1 MNREWTTE
9 DCPDATTGTLRDEMR
24 REVDELVSALEGEEL
39 ASVARLAGRLLA
51 TARRTF
57 DLEEERLSTADAKSL
72 VRHAREHERFLE
84 DLGTLVTLAS
94 RGDGEAVAALR
105 ADRFIPEWLAAHART
120 DRGLPA

>member
-1 MNREWTTE
+1 MNREWTAE
-9 DCPDATTGTLRDEMR
+9 DCPDATTGTLRDEMLS
-24 REVDELVSALEGEEL
+24 EADELVSAFEGAEL
-39 ASVARLAGRLLA
+39 ASVARLAERLLA

-57 DLEEERLSTADAKSL
+57 GLEERRLRTADAKSL
-72 VRHAREHERFLE
+72 VRHAREHERFLR

-94 RGDGEAVAALR
+94 RGDAEAVAALR